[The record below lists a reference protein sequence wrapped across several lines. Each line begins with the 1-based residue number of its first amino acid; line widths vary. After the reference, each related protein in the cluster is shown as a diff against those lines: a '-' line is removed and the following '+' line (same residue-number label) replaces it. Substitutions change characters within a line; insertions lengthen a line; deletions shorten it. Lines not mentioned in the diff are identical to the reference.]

1 MVIERL
7 VRCASMALILGSVL
21 GTPAG
26 LAAPP
31 LQSPAPD
38 APVSEEPTTLP
49 RCSDLGLAP
58 QPTAGSAP
66 GATTSAG
73 VREAPSPGLSAEE
86 QLIAAQGASTG
97 GFTTE
102 DGPEA
107 RSGTGPV
114 ACADSPAPAN
124 P

>member
-1 MVIERL
+1 MGFPPEPSRLARGHRYGFGGGYGRPAGGQSGGGGLERL

-38 APVSEEPTTLP
+38 APFSEEPTTLP

-58 QPTAGSAP
+58 QPAAGSAA

-73 VREAPSPGLSAEE
+73 VREAPSP
-86 QLIAAQGASTG
+86 
-97 GFTTE
+97 
-102 DGPEA
+102 
-107 RSGTGPV
+107 
-114 ACADSPAPAN
+114 
-124 P
+124 